1 MPATSS
7 ESLILRT
14 YPYGEA
20 NLVVVF
26 FTRDQGKLRGVAR
39 AARKP
44 KSKFGASLE
53 RLTHSRVFFNQQE
66 NRELLFLTSCEVL
79 RSPFALASN
88 YEAGIALDCIAEVAD
103 LLLPPNETN
112 ERFFRLLLAVLDDL
126 QGGAPVWRP
135 VLYFLLWATRLS
147 GILGDPVVA
156 EESGTIAREILARP
170 VRDLSPREW
179 DKATARDLRRW
190 LVRDIEQHAERR
202 LQSAPLLEGL

>member
-1 MPATSS
+1 MPATAS

-26 FTRDQGKLRGVAR
+26 FTREHGKLRGVAR

-53 RLTHSRVFFNQQE
+53 RLTHSRIFYQLQE
-66 NRELLFLTSCEVL
+66 NRELVFLTGCEVL
-79 RSPFALASN
+79 WSPFALASR
-88 YEAGIALDCIAEVAD
+88 YEAGVALDYMAEIAD

-112 ERFFRLLLAVLDDL
+112 ERFFRLLLAVLEDL

-135 VLYFLLWATRLS
+135 VLYFLLWATRLA

-156 EESGTIAREILARP
+156 EESGWIAREMLARP
-170 VRDLSPREW
+170 VRELTPREW
-179 DKATARDLRRW
+179 RKETARDLRRW
-190 LVRDIEQHAERR
+190 LVRDIERHVERR
-202 LQSAPLLEGL
+202 LQSAPLLESL